1 MGFYLASTPE
11 RQKNSKKLRNYYERA
26 SWYTEIAGCV
36 TIKAARENGLEA
48 GTPVVTGT
56 DDAMRL
62 RGCFSTAA
70 AKKRF
75 TTNRS
80 K

>member
-1 MGFYLASTPE
+1 M
-11 RQKNSKKLRNYYERA
+11 A

-36 TIKAARENGLEA
+36 TIKAARENGIEA

-70 AKKRF
+70 AKKRL